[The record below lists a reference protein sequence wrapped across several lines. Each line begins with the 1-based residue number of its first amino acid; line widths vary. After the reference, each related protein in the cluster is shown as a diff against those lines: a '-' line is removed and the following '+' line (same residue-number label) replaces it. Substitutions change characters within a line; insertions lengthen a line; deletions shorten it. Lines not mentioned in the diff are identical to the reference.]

1 MGCKLNH
8 RNNYK
13 DERERERERERDHI
27 YLKAE
32 ANRIEE
38 Y

>member
-1 MGCKLNH
+1 MQIKPQKQLQG
-8 RNNYK
+8 
-13 DERERERERERDHI
+13 RERERDHI